1 MKPTLS
7 EEELAQLPWYK
18 HRWPWILMAGPAIVV
33 CAAFYTFFL
42 AQKYA
47 DDTVSDDYYKEG
59 KYINMQLQRDV
70 AAVQHHLSAQV
81 LFNDEHTAAKV
92 FIEGAFDK
100 TQPIKLSLLH
110 PAKKAND
117 QSVTLKAL
125 PSAASGGKTEY
136 MATFPALPEAVH
148 WYVRLED
155 EAGKWRIES
164 KWLPSQGAAVNL
176 VPKENVLLD
185 AEVKKAEAS
194 AAQ

>member
-70 AAVQHHLSAQV
+70 GAVAHHISAQV

-92 FIEGAFDK
+92 FIEGEFDK
-100 TQPIKLSLLH
+100 TQPIELSLIH
-110 PAKKAND
+110 PAKKEND
-117 QSVTLKAL
+117 QTVTLQAL
-125 PSAASGGKTEY
+125 PTSLSGSKTEY
-136 MATFPALPEAVH
+136 LAQLRPLPDAVH
-148 WYVRLED
+148 WYVRVQD
-155 EAGKWRIES
+155 QAGQWRVET
-164 KWLPSQGAAVNL
+164 KWLPLQGAAVNL
-176 VPKENVLLD
+176 VPKDNVLLD
-185 AEVKKAEAS
+185 AELKKNTAS
-194 AAQ
+194 AP